1 MHCPPG
7 PSTAPGLG
15 VTKENPSTPGCF
27 TDDKAMTSN
36 VTVELIL
43 PVSIPVGGEDVE
55 DVPVVTG
62 LSVLRVFTTKTFM
75 KQKKLKLS
83 VSDNLIRV

>member
-1 MHCPPG
+1 MFYRRQG
-7 PSTAPGLG
+7 Y
-15 VTKENPSTPGCF
+15 
-27 TDDKAMTSN
+27 DKSN

-75 KQKKLKLS
+75 KPKK
-83 VSDNLIRV
+83 N

>member
-1 MHCPPG
+1 MFYRLQG
-7 PSTAPGLG
+7 Y
-15 VTKENPSTPGCF
+15 
-27 TDDKAMTSN
+27 DKSN

-43 PVSIPVGGEDVE
+43 PVLIPVGGEDVE
-55 DVPVVTG
+55 DVLVVTG

-83 VSDNLIRV
+83 VSDNLIRN